1 MNGLRLFRDGYAKG
15 MGCHPRIHG
24 LENRTL
30 LDNSAPRWHQTVSCP
45 SNRPDL
51 MKQFFLKVF
60 TWWNSETFG
69 TQLWTWRFGELVG
82 TDEQGNRYYRTKGRK
97 IDPTLGFERR
107 WVIYNGLA
115 EASRI
120 PPDWHGWMHHT
131 VDVAPTEESYTPR
144 EWQKPH
150 VPNMTGTPLAYRP
163 SGSTLASGRRPAATG
178 DYQPW
183 TPGS

>member
-1 MNGLRLFRDGYAKG
+1 
-15 MGCHPRIHG
+15 
-24 LENRTL
+24 
-30 LDNSAPRWHQTVSCP
+30 
-45 SNRPDL
+45 
-51 MKQFFLKVF
+51 MKQFFLKLF

-82 TDEQGNRYYRTKGRK
+82 TDEQGNRYYRTAGRK

-150 VPNMTGTPLAYRP
+150 VPNMTGTAFAYRP
-163 SGSTLASGRRPAATG
+163 SGSTLASGRRPKATG